1 MGTTIATVHFAETS
15 VYVGHVGDSRVYRFR
30 DGKLELVTED
40 HSLLND
46 YLKAKKLSPEEIEA
60 FPHKNVIVR
69 ALGMKDTVQ
78 VDVGRFESKD
88 GDLFL
93 LCSDGLS
100 GMVTDTEMEELL
112 GTTADVEEAC
122 TRLIE
127 RANAAG
133 GNDNVTCILAR
144 YRQE

>member
-1 MGTTIATVHFAETS
+1 
-15 VYVGHVGDSRVYRFR
+15 
-30 DGKLELVTED
+30 
-40 HSLLND
+40 
-46 YLKAKKLSPEEIEA
+46 
-60 FPHKNVIVR
+60 
-69 ALGMKDTVQ
+69 MKDTVQ

>member
-1 MGTTIATVHFAETS
+1 
-15 VYVGHVGDSRVYRFR
+15 
-30 DGKLELVTED
+30 D

-46 YLKAKKLSPEEIEA
+46 YLKAKKLSPEEIDA

-78 VDVGRFESKD
+78 VDVGRFEPED
-88 GDLFL
+88 GDVYL

-100 GMVTDTEMEELL
+100 GMVSDGEMEQLL
-112 GTTADVEEAC
+112 KDTADLEQAC
-122 TRLIE
+122 AQLIE

-144 YRQE
+144 CRLE

>member
-1 MGTTIATVHFAETS
+1 M
-15 VYVGHVGDSRVYRFR
+15 
-30 DGKLELVTED
+30 
-40 HSLLND
+40 
-46 YLKAKKLSPEEIEA
+46 KKLSPEEIA
-60 FPHKNVIVR
+60 TFPHKNVIVR
-69 ALGMKDTVQ
+69 ALGMKDTVK
-78 VDVGRFESKD
+78 VDMGRFEPGD

-100 GMVTDTEMEELL
+100 GMVSDAEMEELL
-112 GTTADVEEAC
+112 ASTADLDEAC

-144 YRQE
+144 CRLE